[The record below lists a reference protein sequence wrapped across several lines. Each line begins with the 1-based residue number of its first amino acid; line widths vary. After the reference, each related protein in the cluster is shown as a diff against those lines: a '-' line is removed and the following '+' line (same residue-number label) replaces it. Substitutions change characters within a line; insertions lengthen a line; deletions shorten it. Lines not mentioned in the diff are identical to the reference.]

1 MTEPDPAAL
10 RDRYLARLRQELD
23 DIRAVSAS
31 TADDRRPVEL
41 DQQSVGRLSR
51 MNAIERQAMASA
63 VERRRHG
70 RAAALSAA
78 LARLER
84 GEFGWCDECG
94 EFIGERRLDLDPVV
108 TLCVGCAGGA
118 RARR

>member
-1 MTEPDPAAL
+1 MAGPDDAEL
-10 RDRYLARLRQELD
+10 RDRYLARIRRELEE
-23 DIRAVSAS
+23 IRAASAS

-51 MNAIERQAMASA
+51 MDAIERQAMASA

-70 RAAALSAA
+70 RVAALTAA

-84 GEFGWCDECG
+84 GHFGWCDECG

-108 TLCVGCAGGA
+108 TLCVGCAG
-118 RARR
+118 RAGSRR